1 MEPDFVIKKKVRF
14 GSKDDYVA
22 DEADQV
28 GKVDD
33 LSGVME
39 VDIDSSC
46 VQDVNR
52 IESSLKEGV
61 LYEQEENPVNEK
73 GFNKE
78 FGDEIE
84 MDESEKSGSD
94 DKNLVMPELLDDS
107 SDSEDESWDSKA
119 RYGLVRG
126 RNHPDQIS
134 LRVEYD
140 RNEEVPVRKKEVV
153 SVQSDHAVSNI
164 LLKEMNTRNVRHQHE
179 HEKDNFSRKRELG
192 TIREGD
198 ESDAIDS
205 DSSIADG
212 QQLGILGKDS
222 YCGNKHTDRE

>member
-33 LSGVME
+33 LCGVME

-46 VQDVNR
+46 MQDVDR

-61 LYEQEENPVNEK
+61 VYEQEENPVNEK

-78 FGDEIE
+78 FGEEIE

-94 DKNLVMPELLDDS
+94 DKNLVMIL
-107 SDSEDESWDSKA
+107 
-119 RYGLVRG
+119 RIVRMSHG
-126 RNHPDQIS
+126 I
-134 LRVEYD
+134 
-140 RNEEVPVRKKEVV
+140 
-153 SVQSDHAVSNI
+153 
-164 LLKEMNTRNVRHQHE
+164 
-179 HEKDNFSRKRELG
+179 RKRVMAWCEVEI
-192 TIREGD
+192 IR
-198 ESDAIDS
+198 I
-205 DSSIADG
+205 
-212 QQLGILGKDS
+212 
-222 YCGNKHTDRE
+222 R